1 MCGAQAVPMKNLLRT
16 IWVIHG
22 LMSALFACAVVVAL
36 QTAETIIKEEV
47 ICHADISTP
56 TRVRRFPLWFFVL
69 VIVTLAIEGLL
80 ATLKTLHEDLSQ
92 LPYAA
97 SLLASVGILLGARCI
112 FISLN
117 HYAEE
122 IEPEAKREGKKF
134 K

>member
-1 MCGAQAVPMKNLLRT
+1 LY
-16 IWVIHG
+16 
-22 LMSALFACAVVVAL
+22 
-36 QTAETIIKEEV
+36 
-47 ICHADISTP
+47 
-56 TRVRRFPLWFFVL
+56 WF
-69 VIVTLAIEGLL
+69 IVTLAIEGLL
-80 ATLKTLHEDLSQ
+80 ATLKALYEDLSQ